1 MQWRT
6 KNDKYQE
13 RHKVYFGIKCFRA
26 MASVVIL
33 GGGQNGFSFNIFLS
47 STSQVI
53 CPLDIFI
60 KVEININSHTLIM
73 HGYGRAHIL

>member
-1 MQWRT
+1 
-6 KNDKYQE
+6 
-13 RHKVYFGIKCFRA
+13 

-60 KVEININSHTLIM
+60 KVEIDINSHTLIM
-73 HGYGRAHIL
+73 HGYGRAHVL